1 MILHAAET
9 LYGLRERW
17 GRAAGGWRDARAS
30 EQQNVLSA
38 HYMPA
43 GISSLSEDRPPFVI
57 KQRTNPVMEQR
68 WAH

>member
-1 MILHAAET
+1 MFRADYTVSLTTPE
-9 LYGLRERW
+9 REREMK
-17 GRAAGGWRDARAS
+17 RRKPN
-30 EQQNVLSA
+30 EQQSVLSA

-43 GISSLSEDRPPFVI
+43 GISSLSADRPPFVI

>member
-1 MILHAAET
+1 MSEEAN
-9 LYGLRERW
+9 
-17 GRAAGGWRDARAS
+17 

-43 GISSLSEDRPPFVI
+43 GISRLSGDRLPFVI
-57 KQRTNPVMEQR
+57 KLRTNPVMEQR

>member
-1 MILHAAET
+1 MRVKRSEW
-9 LYGLRERW
+9 RRR
-17 GRAAGGWRDARAS
+17 GRGRRDARAS

-43 GISSLSEDRPPFVI
+43 GISSLSQDRAPFVI

>member
-17 GRAAGGWRDARAS
+17 GGGRDARAS

>member
-1 MILHAAET
+1 MWSAAGDSARSRDS
-9 LYGLRERW
+9 L
-17 GRAAGGWRDARAS
+17 RAAREVGGGDARAS

-43 GISSLSEDRPPFVI
+43 GISSLSGDRPPFVI

>member
-1 MILHAAET
+1 M
-9 LYGLRERW
+9 REW
-17 GRAAGGWRDARAS
+17 
-30 EQQNVLSA
+30 QNVLSA
-38 HYMPA
+38 YYMPA

>member
-1 MILHAAET
+1 MT
-9 LYGLRERW
+9 SGGGRGGGGWSMR
-17 GRAAGGWRDARAS
+17 GRAK
-30 EQQNVLSA
+30 QQNVLSA

-43 GISSLSEDRPPFVI
+43 GISSLSQDRAPFVI